1 PAAVKKRRLTA
12 TQVEFLERSFEV
24 ENKLES
30 DRKLRLAKE
39 LGLQP

>member
-1 PAAVKKRRLTA
+1 PPSGKKRRLIA

-30 DRKLRLAKE
+30 DSKLRLTKD